1 MKKKLIKFVT
11 LMLIVVMALTTFA
24 CDLVRVD
31 MDKAKEETVATVKV
45 FENGPTDVI
54 TNGQIYSVYLA
65 NGAYYIYTMGYTPEE
80 TLDYIV
86 EELVK
91 TKIKVQV
98 ALNYFNNVD
107 DYADLNESV
116 TDVWDVKRYLT
127 GPEVAEAE
135 YNVKVS
141 INDTIDSFMDEEEE
155 DEKETFVPEV
165 RTSPT
170 GATPFEHELS
180 EGEMIAYKIDKGFA
194 DGTNVNDTERRNAYY
209 KLLKSMSES
218 GYIDAGFDWDEKD
231 IETTDYYKDS
241 VKEQM
246 ENILVTKYDAYLL
259 YDYYKTVDIDD
270 VKAVY
275 EEIYKSKKDPVKY
288 ADYNT
293 TLSEASKASPVLY
306 NHFSGRFGYVYNLLI
321 PMDAVQT
328 ERLEEVEKDN
338 VYEYRKERETILAD
352 TVVTDLR
359 DTWVTSNY
367 DFELVGETAT
377 FINDFAIFKDGSLP
391 FNGKV
396 EWVNKGV
403 YERVKKTDADGVYYE
418 YTKDGVVDED
428 YEPEFKATADKI
440 NLTDFVKLIDGY
452 LYGEEFT
459 FNQGDTV
466 LNNEDS
472 NLDNDIT
479 IRNKVDAYVP
489 YYRAIQSKGNFDSDK
504 INELLFA
511 FSTDAG
517 SLNTYKGYVVSY
529 DYDIDYN
536 ETFVEEFATAGRYLL
551 DLASQ
556 GLTKSYV
563 IVASD
568 YGYHIMFFNELVTD
582 ASNATNATLA
592 GLLGMSDA
600 ELSDAYDKLLSDIL
614 AGELDEYEDSYLY
627 TLQQAIASEKASAE
641 QKRILA
647 SNDKLLEDESKVV
660 IDKDVLAHIL

>member
-11 LMLIVVMALTTFA
+11 LMLVIVMALTTFA
-24 CDLVRVD
+24 CDLVKVD
-31 MDKAKEETVATVKV
+31 MEKAKEETVATVKV

-98 ALNYFNNVD
+98 ALNYFNNVEN
-107 DYADLNESV
+107 YADLNASV

-127 GPEVAEAE
+127 DEEIAKAE

-155 DEKETFVPEV
+155 DEKETYAPEV

-170 GATPFEHELS
+170 NATPYEHELS
-180 EGEMIAYKIDKGFA
+180 KTEMEAYKIDKGFA
-194 DGTNVNDTERRNAYY
+194 DGSNVNDTERRNAYY

-218 GYIDAGFDWDEKD
+218 GYIDDDFDWDEKD
-231 IETTDYYKDS
+231 IATTDYYTDS

-246 ENILVTKYDAYLL
+246 ENILVTKYESYLL
-259 YDYYKTVDIDD
+259 YDYYKTVSIDTL
-270 VKAVY
+270 KSVY
-275 EEIYKSKKDPVKY
+275 EEIYATKTDSVKY
-288 ADYNT
+288 ADFNT
-293 TLSEASKASPVLY
+293 ALTDASATNPVLY

-328 ERLEEVEKDN
+328 ERLEKVEKDN
-338 VYEYRKERETILAD
+338 VYEYRKERETILKD

-359 DTWVTSNY
+359 DTWITSNY
-367 DFELVGETAT
+367 DFELTGDTAT
-377 FINDFAIFKDGSLP
+377 FINDFAIFKEGSLP

-396 EWVNKGV
+396 EWVNKGE

-428 YEPEFKATADKI
+428 YEPEFKATANKI
-440 NLTDFVKLIDGY
+440 KLDDFVALIDDY
-452 LYGEEFT
+452 LYGT
-459 FNQGDTV
+459 TAPTV
-466 LNNEDS
+466 DNN
-472 NLDNDIT
+472 I
-479 IRNKVDAYVP
+479 DAYVP
-489 YYRAIQSKGNFDSDK
+489 YYRVAKATGEFDDDK
-504 INELLFA
+504 VNELLFA
-511 FSTDAG
+511 FSTDSG

-551 DLASQ
+551 DLASA
-556 GLTKSYV
+556 GYTKSYV

-568 YGYHIMFFNELVTD
+568 YGYHVMIFNELVTD
-582 ASNATNATLA
+582 DSNATNATLA
-592 GLLGMSDA
+592 GLLGMSDP
-600 ELSDAYDKLLSDIL
+600 ELETAYNKLLGDIL
-614 AGELDEYEDSYLY
+614 AGELEEYQDSYLY
-627 TLQQAIASEKASAE
+627 TLQQAIASEKAAAQ
-641 QKRILA
+641 QKRILDA
-647 SNDKLLEDESKVV
+647 NNKLLDDENKVV